1 MIPVL
6 DLSIE
11 QLAQAVAALGQPAFR
26 AKQVA
31 DWVWTKRVGDPAR
44 MTNLP
49 AALRGELAVLTSRVL
64 ARADSADGTVKLLIQ
79 YPDGEAVECVLIP
92 EPRRETACLST
103 QTGCAMACTFC
114 ASGMAGPGRDL
125 GGGEILQQVLHL
137 EQAAGRRVTNAVF
150 MGTGEPLANYRGTIE
165 AVRALVD
172 PQRLGMS
179 ARNVVVST
187 VGLPDPIRR
196 LGREKLPI
204 TLAISLHAPN
214 DALRRRLMPT
224 VKASIDDILEAAGEF
239 FESRSREVTLEYLL
253 LAGVNDST
261 LCAEG
266 LSRLARRLRC
276 NVNLIRYN
284 PVPGLAYKPSPAKA
298 VEAFAGR
305 LKSRGVNVHVRR
317 SRGSD
322 IAAACG
328 QLRRQELEGQSPAD
342 SSPADAPPGPEKPDS
357 T

>member
-6 DLSIE
+6 DMTVE

-26 AKQVA
+26 AAQVA
-31 DWVWTKRVGDPAR
+31 DWVWAKRVGDPAR

-49 AALRGELAVLTSRVL
+49 AALRSELAVQTSRVL
-64 ARADSADGTVKLLIQ
+64 ARADSTDGTVKLLVR

-92 EPRRETACLST
+92 EPRRATACLST
-103 QTGCAMACTFC
+103 QSGCALACTFC
-114 ASGMAGPGRDL
+114 ASGMSGPGRDL
-125 GGGEILQQVLHL
+125 TGGEILQQVLHL
-137 EQAAGRRVTNAVF
+137 EQATGGRVTNAVF
-150 MGTGEPLANYRGTIE
+150 MGAGEPLANYRGTIE
-165 AVRALVD
+165 AVRAMID
-172 PQRLGMS
+172 PQRLGIS

-187 VGLPDPIRR
+187 IGLPAQIRR

-214 DALRRRLMPT
+214 DALRRQLIPNA
-224 VKASIDDILEAAGEF
+224 KASIDEIIEAAGEF
-239 FESRSREVTLEYLL
+239 FASRGREVTLEYLL

-266 LSRLARRLRC
+266 LSRLVRRLRC

-284 PVPGLAYKPSPAKA
+284 PVPGLPYESPSAKA

-305 LKSRGVNVHVRR
+305 LKAQGVNVHVRR
-317 SRGSD
+317 SRGRD

-328 QLRRQELEGQSPAD
+328 QLRRQELEGQPPAD
-342 SSPADAPPGPEKPDS
+342 SPPVDSPPA
-357 T
+357 